1 MSSSRGGG
9 AAWHRET
16 VRDGRPSGVASRGET
31 ISQVSC
37 AVPLVV
43 RAILGEPARRRSS
56 SARETS
62 VQWRGRRLDRESSR
76 SLNML
81 A

>member
-43 RAILGEPARRRSS
+43 RAILGEPGSPREPARRRSS
-56 SARETS
+56 ST
-62 VQWRGRRLDRESSR
+62 
-76 SLNML
+76 
-81 A
+81 